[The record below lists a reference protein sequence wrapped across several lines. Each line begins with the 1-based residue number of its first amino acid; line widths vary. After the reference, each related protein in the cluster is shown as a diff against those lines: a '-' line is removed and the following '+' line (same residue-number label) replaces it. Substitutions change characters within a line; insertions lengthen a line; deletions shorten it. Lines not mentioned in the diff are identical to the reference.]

1 MHKGRFRSPIG
12 KGGKTKGDKRKESW
26 DRRGYIEK
34 DIERRTL
41 GRFCNKVS
49 YARIFA
55 IYFVNPWCWVLL
67 ACYSSTKRK
76 RKGEDYSA
84 GTILCGSLSSCKEL
98 RQTISLT

>member
-12 KGGKTKGDKRKESW
+12 KGGKKTKGDKRKESW
-26 DRRGYIEK
+26 GRWRYMEK
-34 DIERRTL
+34 DIER
-41 GRFCNKVS
+41 RFCNKVS

-84 GTILCGSLSSCKEL
+84 GTILCGSSSSCKEL